1 MIFFFSEVQPVL
13 KFGAGGI
20 NKPIGLQNLSK
31 EIGKEVILIV
41 RFQNVG
47 KSNTKRKRR
56 AALTSDIQNLT
67 VSINCKVVFEES
79 ISPPIFGKS
88 SEFPLYGNLTV
99 GMSFNPNDKNVQH
112 VFQVSFVVLMIIW

>member
-13 KFGAGGI
+13 KLGADEI
-20 NKPIGLQNLSK
+20 NRQIGLQKLSK
-31 EIGKEVILIV
+31 EIGKKVTLIV

-47 KSNTKRKRR
+47 ESNTKRKRR
-56 AALTSDIQNLT
+56 AALTSNTQNLT
-67 VSINCKVVFEES
+67 VSINCEVVFHQS

-88 SEFPLYGNLTV
+88 SAFPLHGNLTV

>member
-13 KFGAGGI
+13 KFGAGDI
-20 NKPIGLQNLSK
+20 NKQIGLQKLSE
-31 EIGKEVILIV
+31 EIGKEVTLIV

-47 KSNTKRKRR
+47 ESNTKRKRR
-56 AALTSDIQNLT
+56 AARTSNNQNLT
-67 VSINCKVVFEES
+67 VSINCKVVYQS

-88 SEFPLYGNLTV
+88 SAFPLYGNLTV